1 MEQVASEMEAEP
13 LSDLT
18 PFEPS
23 WNVAPQSFIPV
34 ATEIGR
40 NGTQEVARQF
50 RLMRWGFRPSW
61 AKASNR
67 EPINA
72 RCETI
77 HEKPMFR
84 SAAQHR
90 RGVVPVDGWY
100 EWMTTPQGK
109 TPWYHQVRKGRS
121 MMAVLWDTW
130 KGDEQD
136 LESCVVLTQPANE
149 DCFEVHNRMPV
160 LLDNHTLRAWLK
172 EGTLPSPLEAGLIN
186 RFPVSRDVNHANQNH
201 QGLIRPIPR
210 LFDHE

>member
-1 MEQVASEMEAEP
+1 MCGRFALSTPIDQLASEMGTEP

-23 WNVAPQSFIPV
+23 WNVAPQTFIPV
-34 ATEIGR
+34 ATDIGR
-40 NGTQEVARQF
+40 DGTQSVPRQF

-72 RCETI
+72 RSETI

-90 RGVVPVDGWY
+90 RGVVPIDGWY

-109 TPWYHQVRKGRS
+109 IPWYHQANEKRV
-121 MMAVLWDTW
+121 MMAVLWDTSDG
-130 KGDEQD
+130 KEQGP
-136 LESCVVLTQPANE
+136 ESCVVLTQVASE
-149 DCFEVHNRMPV
+149 DCSEVPHRMPV
-160 LLDNHTLRAWLK
+160 LLDSRSLADWVK
-172 EGTLPSPLEAGLIN
+172 DGT
-186 RFPVSRDVNHANQNH
+186 
-201 QGLIRPIPR
+201 
-210 LFDHE
+210 